1 MEDTSYKKFIKNDIA
16 TFSKDINILRSLVR
30 Y

>member
-1 MEDTSYKKFIKNDIA
+1 MSEDYRKFIRNDIA
-16 TFSKDINILRSLVR
+16 TFAKDIDILRSLVR

>member
-1 MEDTSYKKFIKNDIA
+1 MQDKTYHKFIRNDIA
-16 TFSKDINILRSLVR
+16 TFSKDIDILRSLVR